1 VLRLPILATNRLQ
14 SVSQPHTGLPKA
26 GGHQRL
32 SSRGWIR
39 KNWLE
44 DKERCLKAKIPS
56 EMIKFQTRH
65 ELELEMID
73 NAINEEIPFSYVT
86 MDGFYGENPALL
98 TELENRNITM
108 E

>member
-1 VLRLPILATNRLQ
+1 
-14 SVSQPHTGLPKA
+14 
-26 GGHQRL
+26 
-32 SSRGWIR
+32 
-39 KNWLE
+39 
-44 DKERCLKAKIPS
+44 
-56 EMIKFQTRH
+56 MIKFQTRY